1 MANNT
6 TTNYEFVQ
14 PDENEFYDIGVQNKN
29 WEKAD
34 AALKTQNDRMD
45 IAQEI
50 IPVVLTAS
58 GWAGQSVFGQTV
70 DVAGLTETDCP
81 QLVKLMDTDA
91 ATEDSVQ
98 EYNQAFGIVNQ
109 GYGRSNAGSV
119 SFYVYE
125 RPEKDIQVGLLMGR
139 KGDGKVLMAGGG
151 SGEKSEI
158 SNVVITLTD
167 NAAVA
172 EGGAVTATCN
182 GKSWSSTIKNGK
194 AKLYASEVGNYTITV
209 VTTDAEPVTYTTM
222 LVCPYFGQFST
233 DIYSGTLVVTCTEA
247 SGNGKTC
254 NVRSCDDE
262 YVPTDAY
269 NLTQTFD
276 TALELTFLGIP
287 AGKYLVTVDDK
298 YVFFKQI
305 ETIQNVNSVKVELRQ
320 YLYNKGDQCKHITG
334 GWIQCLRQIVSGGSY
349 AGGTAN
355 LTFDND
361 RIVYECKGSA
371 DVFGNYAENYKRSS
385 LTLKFGFGTVKGLRI
400 NGFTKFVVNTINDNA
415 DTAKNVIA
423 TFRSGVAND
432 DTTTIST
439 AVIVQKAAITNSL
452 LPSSDNFLY
461 LILGNEYS
469 VNKYEGKNNVGNWRV
484 DASANIAEIWLE

>member
-1 MANNT
+1 ML
-6 TTNYEFVQ
+6 
-14 PDENEFYDIGVQNKN
+14 P
-29 WEKAD
+29 
-34 AALKTQNDRMD
+34 
-45 IAQEI
+45 
-50 IPVVLTAS
+50 AS
-58 GWAGQSVFGQTV
+58 
-70 DVAGLTETDCP
+70 
-81 QLVKLMDTDA
+81 
-91 ATEDSVQ
+91 
-98 EYNQAFGIVNQ
+98 
-109 GYGRSNAGSV
+109 
-119 SFYVYE
+119 SF
-125 RPEKDIQVGLLMGR
+125 
-139 KGDGKVLMAGGG
+139 
-151 SGEKSEI
+151 
-158 SNVVITLTD
+158 IT
-167 NAAVA
+167 
-172 EGGAVTATCN
+172 
-182 GKSWSSTIKNGK
+182 S
-194 AKLYASEVGNYTITV
+194 
-209 VTTDAEPVTYTTM
+209 
-222 LVCPYFGQFST
+222 
-233 DIYSGTLVVTCTEA
+233 
-247 SGNGKTC
+247 
-254 NVRSCDDE
+254 
-262 YVPTDAY
+262 
-269 NLTQTFD
+269 
-276 TALELTFLGIP
+276 FLS
-287 AGKYLVTVDDK
+287 
-298 YVFFKQI
+298 
-305 ETIQNVNSVKVELRQ
+305 QNVNSVKVELRQ